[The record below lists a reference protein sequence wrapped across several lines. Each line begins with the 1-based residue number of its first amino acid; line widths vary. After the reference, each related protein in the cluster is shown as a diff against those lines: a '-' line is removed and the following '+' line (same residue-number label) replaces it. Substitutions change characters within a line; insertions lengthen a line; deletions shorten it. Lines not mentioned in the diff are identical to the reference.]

1 MPILNKGGRRSLDG
15 HLLASTEQYKTR
27 TISDFLDTDYKE
39 CAKYIIRSR
48 ACPSLCDGLKISG
61 RKVMYSAFVGPT
73 RNGDEVKFL
82 SLSGS
87 VFEKTL
93 YPHGDSG
100 LHDAIFTRGADFS
113 DNLHLLEIVGQHGT
127 LRCPNAKSS
136 PRYLSVKLSKY
147 SKLLKTDWD
156 LLEYVE
162 DEGEVLEPFNF
173 LPIVPLVIVSAQQGL
188 APGYKFLNAVPM
200 NPLGVV
206 DACVDVIK
214 EGHTSRQLEPYVKGI
229 KQENFTYSD
238 KSRRW
243 TSKGEYSIDLKNNV
257 VKIVD
262 LPYGVTYKAFEE
274 GLNDLA
280 DSGKIRD
287 WKNFSQDGNIDY
299 RIVFAPGKLNAM
311 SQTDKVNNLESM
323 LMLTKLVDRNILN
336 VLDEKGKL
344 IYFETGE
351 ELTEYFVKWRL
362 TKYQVR
368 KDRMV
373 SVLEQ
378 RYKDNSD
385 LCKFIELVNSGKIKI
400 QNRKKSDVK
409 KDLDKEKL
417 PHSVLSIEISKLT
430 DEEKEELL
438 KKNRE
443 IHDEIEYV
451 KATSIEDM
459 YLNDLAKLRKE
470 LEKDFP
476 EQLNSPKKRSS
487 SKKSVETETVKDLT
501 EEETSEKP
509 KKKTKK
515 TKITS
520 NKLL

>member
-1 MPILNKGGRRSLDG
+1 MPIINRGGRRSMDS
-15 HLLASTEQYKTR
+15 HLLASTAQYKTR
-27 TISDFLDTDYKE
+27 TISEFLGSDYKE

-48 ACPSLCDGLKISG
+48 ACPSVCDGLKISG
-61 RKVMYSAFVGPT
+61 RKVMYSALIGPT

-100 LHDAIFTRGADFS
+100 LHDAIFTRGTDFS
-113 DNLHLLEIVGQHGT
+113 DNLPLLEIVGQHGT
-127 LRCPNAKSS
+127 LRCPNAKSQ

-173 LPIVPLVIVSAQQGL
+173 MPIVPLVILSAQQGL

-200 NPLGVV
+200 NPLGVI
-206 DACVDVIK
+206 DACIEIIK
-214 EGHTSRQLEPYVKGI
+214 SGSLFENKADKKTGAESRHTKILLEPFVKGI
-229 KQENFTYSD
+229 KQENFSYSE

-243 TSKGEYSIDLKNNV
+243 TSRGEYAIDLKNNV
-257 VKIVD
+257 VKITD

-274 GLNDLA
+274 ALNDLA
-280 DSGKIRD
+280 DTGKIRD

-299 RIVFAPGKLNAM
+299 RIVYAPGKLNAL
-311 SQTDKVNNLESM
+311 SQPDKLDELEQM
-323 LMLTKLVDRNILN
+323 LLLTKVVDKNILN

-344 IYFETGE
+344 MYFETPE
-351 ELTEYFVKWRL
+351 EVTEYFVKWRL
-362 TKYQVR
+362 TKYDVR
-368 KDRMV
+368 KKQIV

-385 LCKFIELVNSGKIKI
+385 LCKFIELVNAGQIVI
-400 QNRKKSDVK
+400 RNRKKADVK
-409 KDLDKEKL
+409 KDLDAAKL

-430 DEEKEELL
+430 DEEKAELL
-438 KKNRE
+438 KKNQE

-451 KATSIEDM
+451 KATTIEDM
-459 YLNDLAKLRKE
+459 YLDDLKNLRKE

-476 EQLNSPKKRSS
+476 EQMNNQKK
-487 SKKSVETETVKDLT
+487 
-501 EEETSEKP
+501 
-509 KKKTKK
+509 
-515 TKITS
+515 
-520 NKLL
+520 